1 LFSCFCSR
9 GLGEGTR
16 LLFAAADVKY
26 EDIRFDASA
35 FAGADAK
42 GNSPVPFAEFKPTT
56 PFGQLPVLEVNGKK
70 LAQSRAVERYVAR
83 EYGLFGATVVE
94 GALIDMTAEQVR
106 DLQEAFSKTNSVPEA
121 ERAAAKAK
129 YFAELETKAA
139 SLVKQLEHSKGFLVG
154 ASLTYADTAFF
165 GLFHDRLQ
173 LSDAAAYEAHVPA
186 ALKAHVKKIAA
197 VPSIAA
203 YLAKRPTRVM

>member
-1 LFSCFCSR
+1 
-9 GLGEGTR
+9 
-16 LLFAAADVKY
+16 
-26 EDIRFDASA
+26 
-35 FAGADAK
+35 
-42 GNSPVPFAEFKPTT
+42 VPFAEFKPTT

-121 ERAAAKAK
+121 EKRRRQGQVLCRARDQGRLARQAARA
-129 YFAELETKAA
+129 L
-139 SLVKQLEHSKGFLVG
+139 Q
-154 ASLTYADTAFF
+154 
-165 GLFHDRLQ
+165 GLPRWRLAHLRRHCL
-173 LSDAAAYEAHVPA
+173 LSVSSMTVSSSPTPPPTRRTSPPRSRRI
-186 ALKAHVKKIAA
+186 VKKIAA